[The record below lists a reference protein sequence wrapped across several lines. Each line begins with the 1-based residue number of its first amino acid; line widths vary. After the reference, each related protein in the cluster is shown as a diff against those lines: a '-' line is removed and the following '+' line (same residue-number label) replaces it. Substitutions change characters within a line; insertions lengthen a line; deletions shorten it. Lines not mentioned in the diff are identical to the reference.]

1 MRLVWRIN
9 NKGEIRVSLS
19 NIVEYKGFVI
29 FGLVITAAERAYE
42 KMDFFKR

>member
-29 FGLVITAAERAYE
+29 FGKVITAAEAHD
-42 KMDFFKR
+42 KMEFFKR